1 MPIDY
6 TTTTDYI
13 NWVNTNTTGHI
24 NWVNTNTT
32 DYINWVNT
40 EWNTGDWWYRRLDEL
55 REAERTKLEEIY
67 LNSAYYNGLFG
78 GIYRTA
84 TETNED
90 NEDFD
95 TTEINKYLETLREE
109 VAVTED

>member
-6 TTTTDYI
+6 TT
-13 NWVNTNTTGHI
+13 
-24 NWVNTNTT
+24 TT

-40 EWNTGDWWYRRLDEL
+40 EWNTGDWWYRRPDEL
-55 REAERTKLEEIY
+55 READ
-67 LNSAYYNGLFG
+67 LNVSRFNAEHYDGPFDGTYPVMISSF
-78 GIYRTA
+78 RTA
-84 TETNED
+84 TETDED